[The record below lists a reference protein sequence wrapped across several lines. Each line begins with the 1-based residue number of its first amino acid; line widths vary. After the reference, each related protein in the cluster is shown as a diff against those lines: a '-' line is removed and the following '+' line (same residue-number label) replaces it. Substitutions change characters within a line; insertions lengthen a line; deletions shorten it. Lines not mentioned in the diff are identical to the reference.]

1 MFELYRLHDLGAKP
15 NAREAERWL
24 RQAAQSGHPGAMYRL
39 ALRYQRA
46 ATEKD
51 GAAAREWLEKAA
63 QAGHPQAIKALG
75 KQAVVAAGPG

>member
-1 MFELYRLHDLGAKP
+1 
-15 NAREAERWL
+15 
-24 RQAAQSGHPGAMYRL
+24 MYRL